1 MSTGMPPRRSSLVD
15 EVHDSSSTNELGVA
29 EARVLARKIVLRR
42 LDLAPRT
49 RSELADSLAAR
60 QIPQSVIAEVLDR
73 FEEVGLIDDE
83 LFARMWTQSRHTHKG
98 QSRQVIRQELRRKG
112 IDDELIAASL
122 ELISDDQETERA
134 RALVERKLPSLTR
147 FENNVIERRL
157 VGMLARKG
165 YPTSVCFAVVRESLA
180 RYAIEQSEQFVLAQ
194 THQR

>member
-1 MSTGMPPRRSSLVD
+1 MPPRRSSSVD
-15 EVHDSSSTNELGVA
+15 DRGPSSTDELGIP

-42 LDLAPRT
+42 LDAAPRT
-49 RSELADSLAAR
+49 RYELTDSLVAQ
-60 QIPQSVIAEVLDR
+60 QIPESIIVEVLDR
-73 FEEVGLIDDE
+73 FEEVGLIDDA

-122 ELISDDQETERA
+122 DLISDDQETERA
-134 RALVERKLPSLTR
+134 RVLVERKLPSLTR
-147 FENNVIERRL
+147 FENPVIERRL

-180 RYAIEQSEQFVLAQ
+180 TLDSERSEGFSVAQ
-194 THQR
+194 ID